1 MKRILSLMTA
11 GFLSLCSMTSA
22 LAGDPGPYR
31 LVFLDISQAPYN
43 DGQKLLIELREM
55 SALSDEQNRQ
65 CFICDNNDDSYSVEV
80 LYVYSAPVGLLTEDL
95 RKAVE
100 GDKQAKTRMQT
111 VLTEF
116 HDKQG
121 EGVDGLLL
129 YEHVAGKVNIYTMDK
144 KIGSKLEV
152 ESKAVKNRLLHSSL
166 DNLLEKAA
174 NKIDRPV

>member
-1 MKRILSLMTA
+1 MKRILSLITA
-11 GFLSLCSMTSA
+11 GFISLCSITSA
-22 LAGDPGPYR
+22 FAGDPGPYR
-31 LVFLDISQAPYN
+31 LVFLDISQDPYK
-43 DGQKLLIELREM
+43 DGQKLVIELREM
-55 SALSDEQNRQ
+55 NALSAAQDHN
-65 CFICDNNDDSYSVEV
+65 CFICDSNDGSYSVEV

-100 GDKQAKTRMQT
+100 GDKQAKTRMQK

-152 ESKAVKNRLLHSSL
+152 ESKAVKNHLLHSSL
-166 DNLLEKAA
+166 DSLLEKAA